1 MDQIVTDISASV
13 KITFHSHPLEVRL
26 ALRRM
31 RDGLSKLGLLPEE
44 LGSVEIVV
52 AEVLNNISEHA
63 YEERPD
69 GKIEMALIPSNAQL
83 HCSVVDHGKPMPNG
97 QTPLGKAHDLDVE
110 MDDLP
115 EGGFGWFLIGELA
128 HDLTY
133 ERKGEENHLTF
144 KMQVGAPS

>member
-1 MDQIVTDISASV
+1 MDQIVTDTSPAV
-13 KITFHSHPLEVRL
+13 KITFKSDPLEVRL

-31 RDGLSKLGLLPEE
+31 RDALSKLGLLAEE

-52 AEVLNNISEHA
+52 AEVLNNIAEHA

-69 GKIEMALIPSNAQL
+69 GKIEMNLVSTGGQL
-83 HCSVVDHGKPMPNG
+83 LCTVVDHGKPMPNG
-97 QTPLGKAHDLDVE
+97 QTPLGKAHNLDVE

-128 HDLTY
+128 NDLTY
-133 ERKGEENHLTF
+133 ERKGSENHLTF
-144 KMQVGAPS
+144 KMRVGAPS